1 MRALLHMAE
10 SASVAGLLQGSS
22 AAEAA
27 DLATM
32 HFRVFYSEIERARRT
47 ALKATEVDAEL
58 VASNLSRQ
66 LAQII
71 ELQTLEVRRLGGK
84 SGVDIE
90 PQARFLKAAL
100 ADELML
106 NFDWAGRSAWRHAL
120 LEATLFRTSLAGDK
134 VFDDIEQILSAREPA
149 QRRSATL
156 YLHVLSL
163 GFQGR
168 HRVREG
174 GGEGA
179 EKLASLR
186 RELFQFVYQRV
197 PDLEGRDRVMVEQAY
212 MSTLSHIK
220 ARRLGRLNRWTLVFL
235 LALLMLLGLSELL
248 WLWQSWPLRKM
259 LDSPVALLQMLP
271 PELG

>member
-1 MRALLHMAE
+1 M
-10 SASVAGLLQGSS
+10 QGPG
-22 AAEAA
+22 AAEAV
-27 DLATM
+27 DLSTV
-32 HFRVFYSEIERARRT
+32 HFRVFFSEIERARRT
-47 ALKATEVDAEL
+47 ALKATEADAET
-58 VASNLSRQ
+58 VAASLSKH
-66 LAQII
+66 LAQVI
-71 ELQTLEVRRLGGK
+71 ELQTLEVRRAGGK
-84 SGVDIE
+84 AGVDIE
-90 PQARFLKAAL
+90 TQARFLKAAL

-149 QRRSATL
+149 QRRSAML

-168 HRVREG
+168 HRAHGEEA
-174 GGEGA
+174 EGA

-197 PDLEGRDRVMVEQAY
+197 PDLQGRDRVLAEQAY
-212 MSTLSHIK
+212 LSTLSHLK

-235 LALLMLLGLSELL
+235 LALLLLLGLSELL
-248 WLWQSWPLRKM
+248 WLWQSWPVRKM
-259 LDSPVALLQMLP
+259 LDGSVAWLQLLTPV
-271 PELG
+271 LG